1 MHINAV
7 LRAIILYPHH
17 FDEAI
22 FIRAHNTFFKNIGLG
37 SFWDFGL
44 E

>member
-7 LRAIILYPHH
+7 LRAIILFPHH

-22 FIRAHNTFFKNIGLG
+22 FFGARNTCFKKVGLG
-37 SFWDFGL
+37 SFLDFGL